1 MSETS
6 PSVSGTPSAGHGVQ
20 TPEAP
25 ADAQSSGLRPGRR
38 STVRLRQRRR
48 TYLVHVLQVLLL
60 VAVIVLWQVLSDAKI
75 LDPFFYSKPSAII
88 SQIRTWNDQG
98 LLWPSFG
105 ATLEE
110 TALSFA
116 LGSVGGI
123 ILGFVLAR
131 ADLLGR
137 VLRPYLSIFNAMPR
151 IVFGP
156 IFIIILGLGIASKV
170 ALGISIVMI
179 PVFFNTFEGIRQV
192 DPVYLANARMLGASR
207 LGITRRVLAPSAM
220 VWILSSLELS
230 VGFAISGAV
239 IGEYLGSNEGIGY
252 LVSNSQGTFNTAGVY
267 AGIILL
273 GVIVVVI
280 LPLVGLLSR
289 WLLRWQRS

>member
-1 MSETS
+1 MSG
-6 PSVSGTPSAGHGVQ
+6 VPSAGLSIDP
-20 TPEAP
+20 PEAP
-25 ADAQSSGLRPGRR
+25 AEAPAGGLPSPRRRGTVRRRERRR
-38 STVRLRQRRR
+38 S
-48 TYLVHVLQVLLL
+48 YLVHILQVVLLI
-60 VAVIVLWQVLSDAKI
+60 VIIVLWQVLSDAKV
-75 LDPFFYSKPSAII
+75 LDPFFFSKPSDIVR
-88 SQIRTWNDQG
+88 QIRTWNDQG

-116 LGSVGGI
+116 FGSAGGI

-131 ADLLGR
+131 ADLAAR

-170 ALGISIVMI
+170 ALGISIVCI
-179 PVFFNTFEGIRQV
+179 PVFFNTFEGVRQV
-192 DPVYLANARMLGASR
+192 DPTYLANVRMLGASSW
-207 LGITRRVLAPSAM
+207 GVTRRVLVPSAM
-220 VWILSSLELS
+220 VWILASLELS

-252 LVSNSQGTFNTAGVY
+252 LVSDAQGTFNTAGVY

-273 GVIVVVI
+273 AVIVVAI

-289 WLLRWQRS
+289 WLLRWQHA